1 MVGAGVIAT
10 TAINPPPD
18 MHINDV
24 RLAAAVENPADVF
37 APVFEF
43 TEQVAAGLIAAE
55 IADPAPVLTQFI
67 ANQIATATATG
78 AIAINGVTTVA
89 AIATGLPEG
98 ITAAA
103 AAVAAGN
110 PGQAPIEILNA
121 VGIPAIQFLT
131 ESIPQA
137 EWILQRPLAV
147 AQALVP
153 VALESTSLPIYLGIS
168 YVKPLV
174 DTAVVAVRDV
184 ADAASTGDPA
194 NAINAIQHG
203 VKDVAMRTIDLANAT
218 ASVVDST
225 RQVIKT
231 ALQTQPLQAYAGGT
245 NTVAAQSLS
254 TDPSRSSLRSV
265 FGAGNKARPGQ
276 VSASIAD
283 TDGPQA
289 SSSQPVKTERLRA
302 KPLKSLVGKVKSGLA
317 KVTAA
322 AEQ

>member
-1 MVGAGVIAT
+1 MIAT
-10 TAINPPPD
+10 TGINPPPD
-18 MHINDV
+18 IHINDV
-24 RLAAAVENPADVF
+24 RLVAAVENPADVF
-37 APVFEF
+37 APVFQF
-43 TEQVAAGLIAAE
+43 TEQVATGLIAAE

-67 ANQIATATATG
+67 ANQIAAATATG
-78 AIAINGVTTVA
+78 AIAVNGVTTVA
-89 AIATGLPEG
+89 AMATGLPEG
-98 ITAAA
+98 IAAAA
-103 AAVAAGN
+103 AAVATGN
-110 PGQAPIEILNA
+110 PDQAPIEILNA
-121 VGIPAIQFLT
+121 VGIPAIQFLM

-137 EWILQRPLAV
+137 EWVLQRPLAV

-203 VKDVAMRTIDLANAT
+203 VKDVAMRTIDLAGAT

-231 ALQTQPLQAYAGGT
+231 ALQTQPVQASARAT
-245 NTVAAQSLS
+245 DTVAAQSLS
-254 TDPSRSSLRSV
+254 ASAPRPSLRSV

-276 VSASIAD
+276 APASATAP
-283 TDGPQA
+283 DGPQA
-289 SSSQPVKTERLRA
+289 SSRPVRSERLPV

-317 KVTAA
+317 KVSAA
-322 AEQ
+322 AE